1 MALSAVR
8 DQPSCADLHARALHA
23 LGATYLGMGQWQRA
37 HLTWLEW
44 QQGDGDGEGGGGGES
59 GSLLCEQIQKLR
71 AYPSISTSCNATATA
86 SEGGPFA
93 TLTLLPGKV
102 FLSSREVVSPS
113 QCSQLI
119 GEAEALAR
127 SGEG

>member
-37 HLTWLEW
+37 HLTGLEW
-44 QQGDGDGEGGGGGES
+44 HGEGGGGGGGGGES

-71 AYPSISTSCNATATA
+71 AYPSISTSCNATA

-102 FLSSREVVSPS
+102 FLSSREVVSLS